1 MQKNIDNY
9 VIMIQI
15 PVKIEIGL
23 IEVNEI
29 DDSVNK
35 V

>member
-1 MQKNIDNY
+1 MQKNIDND